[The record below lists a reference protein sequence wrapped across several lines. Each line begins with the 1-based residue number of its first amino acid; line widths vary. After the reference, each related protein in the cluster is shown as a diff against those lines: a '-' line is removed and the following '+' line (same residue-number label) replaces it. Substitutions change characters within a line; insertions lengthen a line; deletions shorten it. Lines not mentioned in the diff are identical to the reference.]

1 MIPLVYDVLN
11 RWAKDDDFFSG
22 LVKRYE
28 PETVADLG
36 CGTGRLTVRFA
47 DDAQVVGIDPNEA
60 ALTVARQKPGANR
73 VTWLQGDSRSLETAA
88 YDLVLMT
95 ANVSQVFLT
104 DEAWYQVVAD
114 AYRAL
119 KPGGHFAFDTRNPNV
134 RIWEQWMRDS
144 SPDIAH
150 VDDKTY
156 EVHTTYGGFKNDI
169 FSFNEAVFDA
179 ETEIEAVD
187 LQLRFRPI
195 DAWQASLEEAGF
207 QVECYGDFTWREA
220 DAHSENVVFI
230 AKKIR

>member
-47 DDAQVVGIDPNEA
+47 DDAQVVGIDPNKA
-60 ALTVARQKPGANR
+60 ALTVARQKPGADR

-134 RIWEQWMRDS
+134 RI
-144 SPDIAH
+144 
-150 VDDKTY
+150 
-156 EVHTTYGGFKNDI
+156 
-169 FSFNEAVFDA
+169 
-179 ETEIEAVD
+179 
-187 LQLRFRPI
+187 
-195 DAWQASLEEAGF
+195 
-207 QVECYGDFTWREA
+207 
-220 DAHSENVVFI
+220 
-230 AKKIR
+230 